1 MPKTAL
7 LYPNS
12 KILKLILI
20 VYFLIIIYTS
30 PISKLIIL
38 FL

>member
-7 LYPNS
+7 SCPNN
-12 KILKLILI
+12 KILKLILMA
-20 VYFLIIIYTS
+20 YLLIITYTG
-30 PISKLIIL
+30 PVSKLIIL